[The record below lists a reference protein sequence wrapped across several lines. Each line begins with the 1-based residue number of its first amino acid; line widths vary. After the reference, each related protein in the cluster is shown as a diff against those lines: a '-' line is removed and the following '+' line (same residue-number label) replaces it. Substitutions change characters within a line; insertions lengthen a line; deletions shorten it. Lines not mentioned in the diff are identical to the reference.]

1 MKRRCRRVDLID
13 LIRAARCN
21 FPPPTIYF
29 PLSTLPAMHPALAQ
43 LFAELDRYGEQ
54 IPLDVL
60 RAGLSRLEIAFDD
73 VRRWAQFGRER
84 YQRNLMHSGPAY
96 EALLLCWSAGQRSPI
111 HDHRG
116 SACAFRVIAGTAAET
131 QFERTADGLVFATL
145 TRDMPEGAICATFDA
160 DVHQVSNLQSGGA
173 PLVTLHIYSPALRVC
188 NVYSLLD
195 AGSQEWYDPV
205 FEFAEGSGI

>member
-1 MKRRCRRVDLID
+1 ML
-13 LIRAARCN
+13 
-21 FPPPTIYF
+21 
-29 PLSTLPAMHPALAQ
+29 PALAK
-43 LFAELDRYGEQ
+43 LFAELDRYDAQ
-54 IPLDVL
+54 IPVEVL
-60 RAGLSRLEIAFDD
+60 RAGLQQLEISLAD

-84 YQRNLMHSGPAY
+84 YQRNLMHAGPAY

-116 SACAFRVIAGTAAET
+116 SACAFRVIEGTAAET
-131 QFERTADGLVFATL
+131 QFERTADGLVFATR
-145 TRDMPEGAICATFDA
+145 THDMPEGTICATFDA
-160 DVHQVSNLQSGGA
+160 DVHQVSNLQAAGK
-173 PLVTLHIYSPALRVC
+173 PLITLHIYSPALRVC